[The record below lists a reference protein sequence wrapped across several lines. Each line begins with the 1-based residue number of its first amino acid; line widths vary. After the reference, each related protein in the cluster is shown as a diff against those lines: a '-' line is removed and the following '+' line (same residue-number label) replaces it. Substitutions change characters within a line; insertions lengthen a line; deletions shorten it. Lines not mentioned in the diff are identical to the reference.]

1 MNTCRLGYLIDKLD
15 KTDGWQHKLSP
26 GELQRVAFVRALLS
40 EPKIVLLDE
49 AAAALD
55 EPAEA

>member
-1 MNTCRLGYLIDKLD
+1 MAGSTN
-15 KTDGWQHKLSP
+15 SPP

-40 EPKIVLLDE
+40 KPKIVLLDE

>member
-1 MNTCRLGYLIDKLD
+1 MTNWIKQTAGS
-15 KTDGWQHKLSP
+15 TNSPP

-40 EPKIVLLDE
+40 KPKIVLLDE